1 MADGSHTVKRAV
13 ILAAG
18 KGERLNPV
26 TLKTPK
32 PLIKV
37 NGIRIIDTIINALH
51 KNDIYEIYVVTGYL
65 KEQFDGLKE
74 DFPDIK
80 LIENPYYDSC
90 NNISSLYVARDHLE
104 EAIILDGDQMIH
116 NPDVLTPFFEI
127 SGYNASWCAKD
138 TDEWLLEVSDG
149 IIKSCSRT
157 GGKNGYRL
165 YSISR
170 WTAEDGA
177 KLRRYIEEEF
187 GRGNTSI
194 YWDDVP
200 MFCFFKEF
208 RLGIMEIKEEDVTE
222 IDNLY
227 ELQALD
233 SRYNNL

>member
-32 PLIKV
+32 PLIRV
-37 NGIRIIDTIINALH
+37 NGVRIIETIINALH
-51 KNDIYEIYVVTGYL
+51 KNGIYEIYVVTGYL
-65 KEQFDGLKE
+65 KEQFEELKE

-116 NPDVLTPFFEI
+116 NPDVLTPFFVI

-187 GRGNTSI
+187 NRGNTSI